1 MSDKLSR
8 RHFVLV
14 AGTAG
19 VAATWLNA
27 ETGSAQELMGK
38 WKVKIQWPE
47 RTVAE
52 VYWTVHGGG
61 RFSSSDGFNGV
72 WAQRGD
78 LVVIAIHGGSEPS
91 YAGSLSGTSMEGVAV
106 QRNGKRGFWSAALQP

>member
-1 MSDKLSR
+1 MSEKLSR
-8 RHFVLV
+8 RHFVLA

-19 VAATWLNA
+19 AAATWF
-27 ETGSAQELMGK
+27 SADAGAADELTGK

-52 VYWTVHGGG
+52 VVWTVYGGG

-78 LVVIAIHGGSEPS
+78 LVVVSVNGGNAPS
-91 YAGSLSGTSMEGVAV
+91 YAGRRSGGKLEGVAV
-106 QRNGKRGFWSAALQP
+106 QRSGTRGFWSAILQP

>member
-1 MSDKLSR
+1 MSEKLSR
-8 RHFVLV
+8 RNFVLA
-14 AGTAG
+14 AG
-19 VAATWLNA
+19 AAAAWLSP
-27 ETGSAQELMGK
+27 ETVSADELTGK

-52 VYWTVHGGG
+52 VFWTLHGSG

-78 LVVIAIHGGSEPS
+78 LVVVAVNGGSDPS
-91 YAGSLSGTSMEGVAV
+91 YAGSLSDVKLQGVAV
-106 QRNGKRGFWSAALQP
+106 QRNGTRGFWSATLQP